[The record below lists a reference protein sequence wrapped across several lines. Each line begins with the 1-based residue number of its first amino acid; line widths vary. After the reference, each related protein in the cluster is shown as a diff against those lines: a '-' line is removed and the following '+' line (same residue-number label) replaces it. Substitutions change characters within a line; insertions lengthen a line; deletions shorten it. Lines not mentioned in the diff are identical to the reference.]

1 MVRAMLRNGLLGLL
15 TAAGACA
22 AELPPPEPRQPGDKS
37 AFTLWNPTP
46 RGLLRDMSTDRPDK
60 TESPY
65 SVDAGHVQVEAD
77 VVSYSYD
84 RYNLARDHTRAE
96 SLAIAPFNL
105 KVGLCNSADFQ
116 VVVPTYTVARTRDT
130 RTRMV
135 HYDRG
140 FGDLI
145 TRVKV
150 NLWGNDGGNTALG
163 LMPFVKWPTGADG
176 IGNDA
181 FEGGII
187 VPLAIALP
195 GGWDLGLM
203 VETDFTCD
211 EDGGGHHVDLIESIT
226 FSHSIVGELSGYM
239 EFFNNLSTEH
249 GGTPWIATADFG
261 LTYGLTPDIQLDAGI
276 NIGLTRAAD
285 DFNPFIGISVRF

>member
-1 MVRAMLRNGLLGLL
+1 MLRNGLLGLL
-15 TAAGACA
+15 AATGVFS
-22 AELPPPEPRQPGDKS
+22 AELPPPEPRQPVEKS

-46 RGLLRDMSTDRPDK
+46 RELLRDMATDRPDK

-65 SVDAGHVQVEAD
+65 TVDAGHVQVEAD
-77 VVSYSYD
+77 LVSYTYD
-84 RYNLARDHTRAE
+84 RYNSARDHTRAE

-105 KVGLCNSADFQ
+105 KVGLCNAADFQ
-116 VVVPTYTVARTRDT
+116 VVVPTYNVARTRNTQT
-130 RTRMV
+130 RRV
-135 HYDRG
+135 RYDRG

-145 TRVKV
+145 TRLKV
-150 NLWGNDGGNTALG
+150 NFWGNDGGKTAFG
-163 LMPFVKWPTGADG
+163 VMPFVKWPTGSDG

-187 VPLAIALP
+187 MPFAVALP
-195 GGWDLGLM
+195 GGWDMGLM

-211 EDGGGHHVDLIESIT
+211 EDGRGHHVELIESIT
-226 FSHSIVGELSGYM
+226 FSHSIVGELSGYV

-249 GGTPWIATADFG
+249 RGTPWIATADVG

-276 NIGLTRAAD
+276 NFGLTRAAD
-285 DFNPFIGISVRF
+285 DVNPFIGISFRF